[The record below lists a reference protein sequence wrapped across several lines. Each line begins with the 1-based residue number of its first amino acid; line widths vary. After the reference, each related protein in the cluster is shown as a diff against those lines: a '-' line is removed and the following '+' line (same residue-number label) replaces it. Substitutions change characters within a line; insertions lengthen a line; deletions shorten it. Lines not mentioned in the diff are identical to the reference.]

1 MKKIILAFI
10 ITISCNLYSQIDSTE
25 YAKVIQLYNTS
36 KFKSALEGIDKLIA
50 KNNDNVEFYLF
61 KSEILF
67 QLELYDE
74 VLNTLNYAVKKFPN
88 NHSARIKRGLTFL
101 SFNLPREAIEDF
113 NKSLEFA
120 TEDSL
125 KLSSYINLSA
135 AKSWKRDFEGAYE
148 DLQKAYKIDSL
159 NIGILTNLAMVSD
172 EVNRGSETLGYL
184 YKVLT
189 IDSTYTPAYSN
200 IGFKL
205 QLMGEYKKSIEYFDK
220 AINIDPNLAL
230 AYSNRSYSK
239 LMLKDVKGALND
251 INKSLKMYSENSYA
265 YKIKALIYI
274 EKNEL
279 KTACENLEIAKNKKY
294 KQTYGNE
301 VDELITKYC
310 E

>member
-1 MKKIILAFI
+1 MKKTVSLLILL
-10 ITISCNLYSQIDSTE
+10 ISLNLFSQTDNIDFQ
-25 YAKVIQLYNTS
+25 KVVLNYNNG
-36 KFKSALEGIDKLIA
+36 KYKSALEGIEKLIT

-74 VLNTLNYAVKKFPN
+74 VINTLNYAVKKFPN
-88 NHSARIKRGLTFL
+88 NHSARIKRGLTLL

-159 NIGILTNLAMVSD
+159 HIGILTNLAMVSD

-184 YKVLT
+184 FKVIS

-205 QLMGEYKKSIEYFDK
+205 QLMGEYEKSIEYFNK
-220 AINIDPNLAL
+220 AIALEPELAL
-230 AYSNRSYSK
+230 AFSNRSFSK
-239 LMLKDVKGALND
+239 LKLNDIKGAIED
-251 INKSLKMYSENSYA
+251 INKSLKIYPENSYA

-274 EKNEL
+274 EKKDF
-279 KTACENLEIAKNKKY
+279 KTACENLELAQSKKY

-301 VDELITKYC
+301 VEELIAKYC